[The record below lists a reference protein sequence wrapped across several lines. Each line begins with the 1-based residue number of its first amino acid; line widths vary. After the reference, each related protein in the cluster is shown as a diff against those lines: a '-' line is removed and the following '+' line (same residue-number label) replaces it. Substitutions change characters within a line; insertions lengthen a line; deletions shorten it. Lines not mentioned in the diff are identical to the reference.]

1 MTLLR
6 KNGSRSVNTVPDL
19 VRRGDPQGR
28 EEWWLHCGGVGDRDG
43 LLLQVVWFT
52 ALFPYVVLFI
62 LLCRGATLPGAGT
75 GVLYYLTP
83 TFSRLASSEVS
94 SWVG

>member
-1 MTLLR
+1 M
-6 KNGSRSVNTVPDL
+6 
-19 VRRGDPQGR
+19 
-28 EEWWLHCGGVGDRDG
+28 DG
-43 LLLQVVWFT
+43 LVLQVVWFT

-94 SWVG
+94 SWVGCFLDGCGAA